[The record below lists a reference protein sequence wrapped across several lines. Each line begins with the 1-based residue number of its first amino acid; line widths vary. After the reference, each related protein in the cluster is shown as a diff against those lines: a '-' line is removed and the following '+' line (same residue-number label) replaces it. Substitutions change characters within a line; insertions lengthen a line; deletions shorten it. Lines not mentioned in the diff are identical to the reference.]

1 MPHGL
6 AGSLEKQY
14 FRLKAR
20 TVKMGNMGVPGRRWK
35 KVVLPS

>member
-1 MPHGL
+1 M
-6 AGSLEKQY
+6 EKQY

-20 TVKMGNMGVPGRRWK
+20 TVTMGNMRVPGRRWR